1 MLVRLVYASR
11 AAGDVDDAMIAAIL
25 EKSQKYNLE
34 HGITGVL
41 CSYSQGNLFLQVLE
55 GSRAEVNQLYGA
67 IVRDPRHRDVTLLD
81 YSEITERRFASWR
94 MGTVNLNRLNL
105 GIILR
110 FSESSVL
117 DPFSM
122 SGQALLALLDEL
134 TSTGAIISRDSQRP
148 SE

>member
-67 IVRDPRHRDVTLLD
+67 IVRDPRHCDVTLLD

-110 FSESSVL
+110 FSETSVL

-134 TSTGAIISRDSQRP
+134 TSTGAIVSRDSA
-148 SE
+148 

>member
-11 AAGDVDDAMIAAIL
+11 STEEIDEAMAASIV
-25 EKSQKYNLE
+25 EQSKKYNLE

-41 CSYSQGNLFLQVLE
+41 CTYAEGNLFLQVLE
-55 GSRAEVNQLYGA
+55 GGRAEVNKLYGS
-67 IVRDPRHRDVTLLD
+67 ILRDPRHRDVTLLD
-81 YSEITERRFASWR
+81 YAEITERRFASWR
-94 MGTVNLNRLNL
+94 MGRVNLTRVNL

-134 TSTGAIISRDSQRP
+134 TSTGAIASRDGA
-148 SE
+148 

>member
-11 AAGDVDDAMIAAIL
+11 ATRPIDRAMIASIL
-25 EKSQKYNLE
+25 EQSQQYNLE

-41 CSYSQGNLFLQVLE
+41 CTYPESDLFLQVLE
-55 GSRAEVNQLYGA
+55 GGRAEVNQLYAA

-81 YSEITERRFASWR
+81 YAEITERRFASWR
-94 MGTVNLNRLNL
+94 MGSVNLNRVNV

-110 FSESSVL
+110 FSSSPVL
-117 DPFSM
+117 DPYAM

-134 TSTGAIISRDSQRP
+134 TSTGAIASH
-148 SE
+148 EGA

>member
-11 AAGDVDDAMIAAIL
+11 STRAIDQAMIASIL
-25 EKSQKYNLE
+25 EQSQQYNLE

-41 CSYSQGNLFLQVLE
+41 CTYPESDLFLQVLE
-55 GSRAEVNQLYGA
+55 GGRAEVNSLYST
-67 IVRDPRHRDVTLLD
+67 IVRDARHCDVTLLD
-81 YSEITERRFASWR
+81 YAEITERRFASWR
-94 MGTVNLNRLNL
+94 MGSVNLNRVNV

-110 FSESSVL
+110 FSSSAVL

-134 TSTGAIISRDSQRP
+134 TSTGAIVSHDRA
-148 SE
+148 